1 VAIKSLGPGKIVH
14 TFQETEA
21 RRSLSSKS
29 AWDKQIPDSGVVV
42 HTLIWATPSAG
53 DLCKDIERRKIDS
66 LFFACLHL
74 LASTSVGTY
83 FYRRPAGTPS
93 LMGLSNY

>member
-1 VAIKSLGPGKIVH
+1 MAIKSLGPGKIVH

-53 DLCKDIERRKIDS
+53 DLAITDS
-66 LFFACLHL
+66 
-74 LASTSVGTY
+74 
-83 FYRRPAGTPS
+83 S
-93 LMGLSNY
+93 LEVAWIQQCDWCDGEALQRAQSR